1 MKILQ
6 ISSSPNKPVRK
17 ATLTEKLPF
26 FMGKI
31 TPLGRSLHPLA
42 EDLYSVVLL
51 LYKGQEEKI
60 TCSEKAMIKACSDL
74 LNNGIAEWI
83 DKDNFKHFSDLDEEI
98 LKEAIWRLLDM
109 IETADELKSHLLF
122 THLKKAVREVCGGS
136 YSQAVGTALTY
147 IEAGL
152 TKPGSIPLIVWDAA
166 RKFSPENRKHI
177 LAPSAKKDNGY
188 EISGIQFRGHGLNG
202 QRVAQQCDDYPTV
215 HSDFTFSN
223 Q

>member
-1 MKILQ
+1 VSVKILQ

-17 ATLTEKLPF
+17 TTLAEKLPF
-26 FMGKI
+26 FMQKVIPG
-31 TPLGRSLHPLA
+31 GSLHPLA

-51 LYKGQEEKI
+51 LYKGQEEKV

-122 THLKKAVREVCGGS
+122 THLKKAVREVCGGN

-152 TKPGSIPLIVWDAA
+152 TKPGSIPQIVWNAA
-166 RKFSPENRKHI
+166 RKFSPENRKII
-177 LAPSAKKDNGY
+177 LRTATSEKDNGY
-188 EISGIQFRGHGLNG
+188 AASGLQFCRRSTFGE
-202 QRVAQQCDDYPTV
+202 RVTEQCDDHLPIYPT
-215 HSDFTFSN
+215 SD
-223 Q
+223 